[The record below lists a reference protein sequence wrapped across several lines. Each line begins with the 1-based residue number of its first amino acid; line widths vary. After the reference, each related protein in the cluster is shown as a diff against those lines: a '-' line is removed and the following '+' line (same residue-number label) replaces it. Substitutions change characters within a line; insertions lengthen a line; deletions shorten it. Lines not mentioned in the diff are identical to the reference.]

1 MTAVTHSAWRE
12 RLGQFL
18 AARTRRERLL
28 LGLGAAAVLLAL
40 LVQLALL
47 PAWRRL
53 QSAPQE
59 QAQLDAQ
66 WQRMQAL
73 KAQSDRLLREK
84 RRQFDEA
91 ALRNSLA
98 GLGSTAQLSLNGERA
113 ELRLQGTRPEALADW
128 LLQARTQAGAV
139 VREARLQRTQQDGQP
154 AWNGVLLLDLPR

>member
-1 MTAVTHSAWRE
+1 MTAVTPASWQE
-12 RLGQFL
+12 RLRQFL

-28 LGLGAAAVLLAL
+28 LGLGAAGVLLAL

-73 KAQSDRLLREK
+73 KAQSASLLRQS
-84 RRQFDEA
+84 RRPFDEA
-91 ALRNSLA
+91 ALRTSLSS
-98 GLGSTAQLSLNGERA
+98 LGNTAQLSLNGERA
-113 ELRLQGTRPEALADW
+113 ELRLQGARPEALADW

-139 VREARLQRTQQDGQP
+139 VREARLQRTPQDGQP
-154 AWNGVLLLDLPR
+154 AWSGVLLLDLPR